1 MKTGTVTC
9 CSCCDDSTPARAVAE
24 SGGVA
29 LTTFQLAA
37 KLLLVTLEFKI
48 PVFAVP
54 LADAAL
60 PAGVRVVIKSLKR
73 ANGPFTATDLVS
85 TCGCLGKAGVV
96 NAGVV
101 NAGVATCAAES
112 RADSPGVTDLVL
124 RLSPSSCWIR
134 I

>member
-1 MKTGTVTC
+1 MKTGAVTC
-9 CSCCDDSTPARAVAE
+9 CCCCDDSTPARDVAE

-96 NAGVV
+96 NAGV
-101 NAGVATCAAES
+101 ATCAAES
-112 RADSPGVTDLVL
+112 IADSPGVTDLVL